1 MCNRA
6 KDNSNGF
13 LISFPI
19 RRDIFISHK
28 TRRTERHW
36 HCSMTQ
42 GLTRGLSIRHC
53 QLVQCHECR
62 DEMNDYESEKWSA
75 KSLDIPFTIPFWWA
89 MIAYILL
96 YKQETNVPSILN
108 IIYNVNFKKTKFVFR
123 ETSQLRVFKDI
134 FKSKVHAFYD
144 FCYIY

>member
-1 MCNRA
+1 
-6 KDNSNGF
+6 
-13 LISFPI
+13 
-19 RRDIFISHK
+19 
-28 TRRTERHW
+28 
-36 HCSMTQ
+36 
-42 GLTRGLSIRHC
+42 
-53 QLVQCHECR
+53 
-62 DEMNDYESEKWSA
+62 
-75 KSLDIPFTIPFWWA
+75 